1 MPKCVKGKSDIY
13 NLITLKIVDQKEM
26 DKMLKEEK
34 TKRQRYELRYQVE
47 KFYQDENLKNQD
59 RKDNQKNGKAS
70 YQRYKEQDKRQYDII
85 DLREKPYN
93 EHKDIIKTGGTSNWQ
108 KIINGAGNNNTFS
121 QKKIYKDPYDYSEAG
136 SSYDMYKKTRNK
148 MMNKLPKIESDKLF
162 NQLKKHKKDIK
173 GKKLINLS
181 NCETNLKKGKMDK
194 DKFFH
199 NEPKRINM
207 TDNNKIMENSKSYIS
222 YAEANRVEKMFE
234 RNKEKN
240 TRNKKLSINLQMD
253 KTS

>member
-1 MPKCVKGKSDIY
+1 MIIP
-13 NLITLKIVDQKEM
+13 
-26 DKMLKEEK
+26 
-34 TKRQRYELRYQVE
+34 RQAL
-47 KFYQDENLKNQD
+47 LM
-59 RKDNQKNGKAS
+59 
-70 YQRYKEQDKRQYDII
+70 IC
-85 DLREKPYN
+85 
-93 EHKDIIKTGGTSNWQ
+93 IK
-108 KIINGAGNNNTFS
+108 
-121 QKKIYKDPYDYSEAG
+121 
-136 SSYDMYKKTRNK
+136 
-148 MMNKLPKIESDKLF
+148 PKIESDKLF
-162 NQLKKHKKDIK
+162 NQLKKHKKDLK

>member
-1 MPKCVKGKSDIY
+1 
-13 NLITLKIVDQKEM
+13 
-26 DKMLKEEK
+26 
-34 TKRQRYELRYQVE
+34 
-47 KFYQDENLKNQD
+47 
-59 RKDNQKNGKAS
+59 
-70 YQRYKEQDKRQYDII
+70 
-85 DLREKPYN
+85 
-93 EHKDIIKTGGTSNWQ
+93 
-108 KIINGAGNNNTFS
+108 
-121 QKKIYKDPYDYSEAG
+121 
-136 SSYDMYKKTRNK
+136 
-148 MMNKLPKIESDKLF
+148 
-162 NQLKKHKKDIK
+162 
-173 GKKLINLS
+173 
-181 NCETNLKKGKMDK
+181 MDK